1 MKRVLKILG
10 LAVGG
15 ILVLLVV
22 VAIAVTLLF
31 DPNDYKDEITAA
43 VQDATGRQLTLDG
56 DLELAVFPTIRIAVG
71 SATLSNAAGFGD
83 APMARIGSA
92 ELRVALFP
100 LLAQRIEIS
109 QARLEGLELNLA
121 RNRSGA
127 NNWQDLGGSTPQAQ
141 QPAPS
146 ADGGASAPANLDLG
160 VGAIEIENARIVWND
175 AATGSRWELTDFGM
189 TAEDFGLGERF
200 PLHMEFGL
208 AGADVA
214 VKVATDMQATI
225 TLADN
230 SYRLDELAV
239 AVDGSGAGWPG
250 GPSRATLNF
259 DSLAANLADETL
271 ELNGLT
277 LEFLGITMAGSLSGQ
292 KLLSNLALTG
302 AVDIREFVPRD
313 VLERFGV
320 DVQTADAAVLTRAS
334 AKANLLYNSSQTGL
348 RDMQLKLDDSTLTGR
363 VALEGE
369 RLTYDLT
376 VDDINVDRYLPPAE
390 EASGGAAEEGSLDE
404 VDLPLEV
411 MRTVDARGELKFGQ
425 AKFSGLTLT
434 NAAFAL
440 NAANGAV
447 RLTPSAQLYGGRFNG
462 DIRVQVEGDTA
473 RMNVEQKLD
482 DVNLAALGQDLLGSQ
497 DITGTGDVRLNL
509 VTQGQ
514 NVGEMRRD
522 LDGDVAF
529 TVTNG
534 SLEGIDLWYE
544 LRRGRARLSNDPE
557 PAREGTARRT
567 TFASLSATG
576 VVEDALLTNRDLNGR
591 LDFMTI
597 DGTGTVNLLDD
608 KIDFDL
614 QATMIDGPVL
624 QSDPEMVRYAGDTL
638 PLRVTGTIDAPSVLP
653 DFAAIVREQVSEEV
667 QERVEERR
675 EEVQEEVRDRLRDR
689 LRERLER

>member
-10 LAVGG
+10 VAVGVVV
-15 ILVLLVV
+15 VLLVV
-22 VAIAVTLLF
+22 AGVAVSLLF
-31 DPNDYKDEITAA
+31 DPNDYKGEIAAA
-43 VQDATGRQLTLDG
+43 VKDATGRQLTLDG

-71 SATLSNAAGFGD
+71 GATLSNAPGFGD
-83 APMARIGSA
+83 QPMARIGSA
-92 ELRVALFP
+92 ELRLGLLP
-100 LLAQRIEIS
+100 LLARRIEIS

-127 NNWQDLGGSTPQAQ
+127 NNWQDLGGGGTPQAQ
-141 QPAPS
+141 APA
-146 ADGGASAPANLDLG
+146 AGGESAPANLDLG

-175 AATGSRWELTDFGM
+175 AATGSRWELTNFGM

-200 PLHMEFGL
+200 PLRMEFGL

-214 VKVATDMQATI
+214 VQVAADMQATI

-239 AVDGSGAGWPG
+239 TVDGSGAGWPG
-250 GPSRATLNF
+250 GPSEAKLNF
-259 DSLAANLADETL
+259 NSLAANLADETL

-302 AVDIREFVPRD
+302 AVDIREFAPRE

-348 RDMQLKLDDSTLTGR
+348 RDMHLKLDDSTLTGR

-390 EASGGAAEEGSLDE
+390 EASDAPADEGSLDE

-411 MRTVDARGELKFGQ
+411 IKTVDARGELKFGK

-434 NAAFAL
+434 NVSLPLTAAKGTA
-440 NAANGAV
+440 
-447 RLTPSAQLYGGRFNG
+447 RLTPSATLYGGKFNG
-462 DIRVQVEGDTA
+462 DIGITVSGNSANMTVQQ
-473 RMNVEQKLD
+473 NLD

-497 DITGTGDVRLNL
+497 DITGTGDVRLKL
-509 VTQGQ
+509 ATTGQ
-514 NVGEMRRD
+514 NLGAMRRD
-522 LDGDVAF
+522 LDGDVSF
-529 TVTNG
+529 SVTKG
-534 SLEGIDLWYE
+534 SLEGIDLWFE
-544 LRRGRARLSNDPE
+544 LRRARARLDGDTVPE
-557 PAREGTARRT
+557 RGDAARRT
-567 TFASLSATG
+567 TFSSLSATG
-576 VVEDALLTNRDLNGR
+576 VVDNGVLTNRDLNGT
-591 LDFMTI
+591 LDFMSV
-597 DGTGTVNLLDD
+597 DGNGTVNLLDN
-608 KIDFDL
+608 KIAFDL
-614 QATMIDGPVL
+614 VAKMVDGPVL
-624 QSDPEMVRYAGDTL
+624 QSDPAMVKYAGKTL
-638 PLRVTGTIDAPSVLP
+638 PLKVSGTIDAPSVLP
-653 DFAAIVREQVSEEV
+653 DFSAIVKQQVTDDAK
-667 QERVEERR
+667 ER
-675 EEVQEEVRDRLRDR
+675 VRDRLRGLLNR
-689 LRERLER
+689 